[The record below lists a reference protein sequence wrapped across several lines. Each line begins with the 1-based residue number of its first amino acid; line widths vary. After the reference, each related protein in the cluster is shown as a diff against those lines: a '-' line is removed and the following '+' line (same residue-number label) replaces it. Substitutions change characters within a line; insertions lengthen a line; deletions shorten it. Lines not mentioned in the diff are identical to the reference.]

1 METTTINPTHQELVS
16 AFDGTASGKV
26 FEATFIPEDAPYPSV
41 DLWDR
46 RYFKAAN
53 KKEAVKIARLYGQE
67 IIEMKSI
74 FVYLAGRS
82 GC

>member
-1 METTTINPTHQELVS
+1 METTTNPTQEQLIA
-16 AFDGTASGKV
+16 AFDGTAPGKI

-46 RYFKAAN
+46 RYFKAMN
-53 KKEAVKIARLYGQE
+53 KKEAVKIARLYGE
-67 IIEMKSI
+67 NVIEMKSI

>member
-1 METTTINPTHQELVS
+1 METTTNPTQEQLIA
-16 AFDGTASGKV
+16 AFDGTAPGKI
-26 FEATFIPEDAPYPSV
+26 FEVTFIPEDAPYPSV

-46 RYFKAAN
+46 RYFKAMN
-53 KKEAVKIARLYGQE
+53 KKEAVKIARLYGQNV
-67 IIEMKSI
+67 IEMKSI